1 MRKRIEKVDLTPE
14 RREQTRQR
22 KDDLNRE
29 LGREVPVR
37 KTYGDSGER
46 KEFGGERKP
55 YGEKREFTGER
66 KPFNSDKPYGEKREF
81 TGERKPYGERPER
94 REFSGERKP
103 FNSDNPYG
111 ERKEFGGERKP
122 YGEKRESNSERP
134 ERRDFNSGERK
145 PYGEKREFTGERK
158 PFNSDKPYGEKR
170 EFNSERP
177 ERRDF
182 NSGERKPYGEKREFN
197 SERPERRD
205 FNSGE
210 RKPYGEKRDF
220 TGERKPFNSD
230 KPYGEKREFNSE
242 RPERRE
248 FNSGER
254 KPYGEKREF
263 TGERKPFNSNKPY
276 SEKREFGGERKPYSE
291 KREFNSERPER
302 REFNSGER
310 KPYGEKREFTG
321 ERKPFNSDKPYG
333 ERKEF
338 VGERKPYGEKRE
350 FNSGERKPYGEK
362 REFNSERPER
372 REFTGERK
380 PFNSDKPYGE
390 RKEFGGERKPYGEKR
405 EFPGDRKPYG
415 ERPAPASGERK
426 PYGDKPQFSYGNDKR
441 KPVAKRFDKGDFN
454 KPRPSFGDKPASEE
468 KKSRGEGN
476 DKPEKSYGSAKVN
489 FGGKNLFKAHNPA
502 EQSDKWTPTYKIGQ
516 YRDTAPKKVQKK
528 IEASEKKNSSEI
540 RLNRF
545 IANAGI
551 CSRRE
556 ADDIIKAGEISVNGE
571 VITEMGHQVQPGD
584 VVKMGNKKL
593 SREKMVYVLIN
604 KPKDFITTTEDPDDR
619 KTVMDLVKN
628 ACEERIYPVG
638 RLDRNTTGLLL
649 LTNDGE
655 LADKLTHP
663 SNEVEK
669 LYQVEIDKPLT
680 AEHQEQILKGIT
692 LEDGEF
698 KADEVGIVTPDNMV
712 IGIKIHSG
720 RNRIVRRL
728 FESLGYDV
736 LKLDRTTFA
745 GLNKKDLPRGSWR
758 FLTEK
763 EVVKL
768 KFFK

>member
-22 KDDLNRE
+22 KDDVSRE

-37 KTYGDSGER
+37 KTYGEGESGGARKEFGGERTERKDFNSGERKSYGEKREFNSGERKPYGEKRDFNSGERKPFGER

-66 KPFNSDKPYGEKREF
+66 KPFNSD
-81 TGERKPYGERPER
+81 
-94 REFSGERKP
+94 
-103 FNSDNPYG
+103 
-111 ERKEFGGERKP
+111 
-122 YGEKRESNSERP
+122 
-134 ERRDFNSGERK
+134 
-145 PYGEKREFTGERK
+145 
-158 PFNSDKPYGEKR
+158 
-170 EFNSERP
+170 
-177 ERRDF
+177 
-182 NSGERKPYGEKREFN
+182 
-197 SERPERRD
+197 
-205 FNSGE
+205 
-210 RKPYGEKRDF
+210 
-220 TGERKPFNSD
+220 
-230 KPYGEKREFNSE
+230 
-242 RPERRE
+242 
-248 FNSGER
+248 
-254 KPYGEKREF
+254 
-263 TGERKPFNSNKPY
+263 
-276 SEKREFGGERKPYSE
+276 
-291 KREFNSERPER
+291 
-302 REFNSGER
+302 
-310 KPYGEKREFTG
+310 
-321 ERKPFNSDKPYG
+321 
-333 ERKEF
+333 
-338 VGERKPYGEKRE
+338 ERKPYGEKRE
-350 FNSGERKPYGEK
+350 FNSGERKPYGERPER
-362 REFNSERPER
+362 REFNSGERKPFGEK

-380 PFNSDKPYGE
+380 PFNSD
-390 RKEFGGERKPYGEKR
+390 ERKPYGEKR
-405 EFPGDRKPYG
+405 EFNSGERKPYGERPERRQFNSERKPYGEKREFTGERKPFNPDERKPYGEKREFNSERKPYG
-415 ERPAPASGERK
+415 ERPATSGERK
-426 PYGDKPQFSYGNDKR
+426 PYGDKKEFSYGNDKR

-454 KPRPSFGDKPASEE
+454 KPRPSFGDKPSFEE
-468 KKSRGEGN
+468 KKNGTEEGV
-476 DKPEKSYGSAKVN
+476 KTEKSYGSAKVN

-556 ADDIIKAGEISVNGE
+556 ADDIIKAGEISINGE
-571 VITEMGHQVQPGD
+571 TITEMGHQVQPGD

-663 SNEVEK
+663 SNEIEK
-669 LYQVEIDKPLT
+669 LYQVELDKPLT
-680 AEHQEQILKGIT
+680 VEHQEQILKGIT